1 MHATEALAQLAGAA
15 ALEFLAFTL
24 GSEEYG
30 VDIQQVQELRSY
42 DSVTRIAQAPDFI
55 KGVINLRG
63 VIVPIID
70 LRIKFGVGAPAY
82 DQFTVVIILNL
93 GGRVVGAVVDSVSD
107 VITLPAEQVKA
118 APRMGAAMDTEYVT
132 GVGTLDGR
140 MLTLL
145 DMKRLM
151 GNDMQL
157 IERIAA

>member
-1 MHATEALAQLAGAA
+1 MHATEALARSAGAA
-15 ALEFLAFTL
+15 APEFLAFTL

-30 VDIQQVQELRSY
+30 VVIQQVQELRGY

-63 VIVPIID
+63 SIVPIVD
-70 LRIKFGVGAPAY
+70 LRIKFGVGTPAY
-82 DQFTVVIILNL
+82 DQFTVVVILNI

-107 VITLPAEQVKA
+107 VVTLPAEQVKA
-118 APRMGAAMDTEYVT
+118 APRMGAAMDTECVT

-140 MLTLL
+140 MLILL

-151 GNDMQL
+151 GDDMQI
-157 IERIAA
+157 IERAAA